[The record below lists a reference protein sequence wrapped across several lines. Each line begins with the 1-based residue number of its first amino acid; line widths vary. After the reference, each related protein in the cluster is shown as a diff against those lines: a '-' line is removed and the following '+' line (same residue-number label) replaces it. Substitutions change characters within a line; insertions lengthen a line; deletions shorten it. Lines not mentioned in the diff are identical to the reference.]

1 MLGAAAPGLLV
12 ASSEHLLEPPTA
24 VLAACA
30 VVSVLYASKWGEG
43 AIQISAAFVCFML
56 AVAFVGAVGAAA
68 IAVLVDGGS
77 FSEALHHPREIL
89 PSLGLTVALTLAIAA
104 VYARYG
110 EAPAVGTHCAAASQ
124 AGTSNIAC

>member
-68 IAVLVDGGS
+68 IAVLA
-77 FSEALHHPREIL
+77 E
-89 PSLGLTVALTLAIAA
+89 LGAWAIQRYRLVALPVNIAA
-104 VYARYG
+104 T
-110 EAPAVGTHCAAASQ
+110 AVPSSTAAAS
-124 AGTSNIAC
+124 ARRCITRARSCRHWG